1 MMFNSGVPSLTALPC
16 EQAGVD
22 IASAIGGSG
31 SAHKNRGS
39 LCLRNLFFGGREVY
53 IMGYKSIIK
62 GLCDF

>member
-39 LCLRNLFFGGREVY
+39 LCLRNLFLGEERF
-53 IMGYKSIIK
+53 I
-62 GLCDF
+62 